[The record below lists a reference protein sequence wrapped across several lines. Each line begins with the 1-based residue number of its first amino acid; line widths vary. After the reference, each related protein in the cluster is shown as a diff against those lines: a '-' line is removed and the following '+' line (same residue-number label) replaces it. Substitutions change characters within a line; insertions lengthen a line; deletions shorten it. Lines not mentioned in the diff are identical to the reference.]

1 MILILFVSCCA
12 IYLALLGGKALLSLT
27 YAARDPLPADLSLP
41 ARTLTVAQAILSG
54 DAALR
59 DMLESNLKSL
69 SGQRFLWL
77 CDEDDVEGLR
87 IARELMA
94 AYPDEEIILEIC
106 PPCPPARNPK
116 IFKLIHGTP
125 RMDTPLVLVL
135 DDDTHLPRASA
146 AVLAYH
152 AATHGIATGLPS
164 YRNGLGLPS
173 LMLAQFVNNNSV
185 TTYLSLLPLLP
196 PISINGMCY
205 VIKAEHA
212 GIFASIGHHL
222 TDDLALAMAVKESG
236 GSIYQ
241 SSHPQVIATE
251 VANPTHYVR
260 MMHRWYLFALLL
272 LKRQPPGYQA
282 LICLLHGWH
291 SLLLWGLVVFAFVA
305 PSWPLAAIAA
315 GFLAI
320 RAAILIGLQRK
331 FFGRVPHRFF
341 ASLFSE
347 LLQPLHLLHAVVERR
362 IDWRGRKY
370 RVFESDRF
378 ESDE

>member
-1 MILILFVSCCA
+1 MILLFACCCLV
-12 IYLALLGGKALLSLT
+12 YLALLGGKAALALT
-27 YAARDPLPADLSLP
+27 YAAHDPLPQDLSLP
-41 ARTLTVAQAILSG
+41 RRTLTVAQAILSG
-54 DAALR
+54 DAALK

-77 CDEDDVEGLR
+77 CDEDDAVGLS

-94 AYPDEEIILEIC
+94 AYPGEEIILEIC

-116 IFKLIHGTP
+116 LFKLIHGTP

-146 AVLAYH
+146 AVLAQH

-164 YRNGLGLPS
+164 YRNGRGLPS
-173 LMLAQFVNNNSV
+173 LLLAQFVNNNSV

-212 GIFASIGHHL
+212 GIFANIGHHL
-222 TDDLALAMAVKESG
+222 TDDLALAMAIKESG

-241 SSHPQVIATE
+241 SSYPQVIATE
-251 VANPTHYVR
+251 VADPAHYMR

-291 SLLLWGLVVFAFVA
+291 PLLLWGLLGFALAV
-305 PSWPLAAIAA
+305 PSWPLLGVASC
-315 GFLAI
+315 FLGI
-320 RAAILIGLQRK
+320 RSAILIGLQRK
-331 FFGRVPHRFF
+331 FFKRVPHRFF

-347 LLQPLHLLHAVVERR
+347 LLQPWHLLHAVMVRR